1 MNEQENTKTVQQA
14 YDYFKSGNIEGVLS
28 LMSNDVDWRLP
39 NIENMPHAG
48 TRKGLEQVTEFFSTL
63 AEVQDA
69 KQFDPNEFI
78 AQGDRVVA
86 LGHYIWKVKANN
98 REYSDSFSFTC
109 ATANEGLTNTST
121 YARDYGISKDTN
133 SQTVGGK
140 QLGLSRK
147 ISVIFDYAT
156 ACPEEL

>member
-1 MNEQENTKTVQQA
+1 MNEQENTKTVKQA

-63 AEVQDA
+63 AEAQDA

-98 REYSDSFSFTC
+98 REYESDFVHVFTVRDGKITGFDEYFDTTP
-109 ATANEGLTNTST
+109 ATMAYQKT
-121 YARDYGISKDTN
+121 
-133 SQTVGGK
+133 QT
-140 QLGLSRK
+140 
-147 ISVIFDYAT
+147 A
-156 ACPEEL
+156 

>member
-1 MNEQENTKTVQQA
+1 MNEQENTKVVQQA

-63 AEVQDA
+63 AEAQDA

-98 REYSDSFSFTC
+98 REYESDFVHVFTVRDGKITGFDEYFDTTP
-109 ATANEGLTNTST
+109 ATMAYQKT
-121 YARDYGISKDTN
+121 
-133 SQTVGGK
+133 QT
-140 QLGLSRK
+140 
-147 ISVIFDYAT
+147 A
-156 ACPEEL
+156 

>member
-1 MNEQENTKTVQQA
+1 MNEQENTKTVKQA

-63 AEVQDA
+63 AEAQDA

-98 REYSDSFSFTC
+98 REYESDFVHVFTVREGKITGFDEYFDTTP
-109 ATANEGLTNTST
+109 ATMAYQKT
-121 YARDYGISKDTN
+121 
-133 SQTVGGK
+133 QT
-140 QLGLSRK
+140 
-147 ISVIFDYAT
+147 A
-156 ACPEEL
+156 

>member
-1 MNEQENTKTVQQA
+1 MNEQENTKTVKQA
-14 YDYFKSGNIEGVLS
+14 YDYFKSGNIEKVLS

-63 AEVQDA
+63 AEAQDA

-98 REYSDSFSFTC
+98 REYESDFVHVFTVRDGKITGFDEYFDTTP
-109 ATANEGLTNTST
+109 ATMAYQKT
-121 YARDYGISKDTN
+121 
-133 SQTVGGK
+133 QT
-140 QLGLSRK
+140 
-147 ISVIFDYAT
+147 A
-156 ACPEEL
+156 

>member
-1 MNEQENTKTVQQA
+1 MNEQENTKVVKQA

-63 AEVQDA
+63 AEAQDA

-86 LGHYIWKVKANN
+86 LGHYVWKVKANN
-98 REYSDSFSFTC
+98 REYESDFVHVFTVRDGKITGFDEYFDTTP
-109 ATANEGLTNTST
+109 ATIAYQKT
-121 YARDYGISKDTN
+121 
-133 SQTVGGK
+133 QT
-140 QLGLSRK
+140 
-147 ISVIFDYAT
+147 A
-156 ACPEEL
+156 

>member
-1 MNEQENTKTVQQA
+1 MNEQENTKVVQQA

-86 LGHYIWKVKANN
+86 LGHYIWNVKATN
-98 REYSDSFSFTC
+98 REYESDFVHVFTVRDGKITGFDEYFDTTP
-109 ATANEGLTNTST
+109 ATMAYQKT
-121 YARDYGISKDTN
+121 
-133 SQTVGGK
+133 QT
-140 QLGLSRK
+140 
-147 ISVIFDYAT
+147 A
-156 ACPEEL
+156 

>member
-1 MNEQENTKTVQQA
+1 MNEQENTKTVKQA

-63 AEVQDA
+63 AEAQDA

-98 REYSDSFSFTC
+98 REYESDFVHVFTVRDGKITSFDEYFDTTP
-109 ATANEGLTNTST
+109 ATMAYQKT
-121 YARDYGISKDTN
+121 
-133 SQTVGGK
+133 QT
-140 QLGLSRK
+140 
-147 ISVIFDYAT
+147 A
-156 ACPEEL
+156 